1 MMQAAKPFSVPFLR
15 TFHYRG
21 KYILCALY
29 LAFIS
34 FPLIYS
40 WADSSVYSDRASG
53 FFPFASLAAQQ
64 EKPDENLPDPGIIA
78 GDRDQGDIGLQVN
91 GYVWAPLFHIDPN
104 PGGETIR
111 KTNLSPGGGVD
122 LAVAYYLG
130 PRLGIGGTF
139 NLGLTSPASQSN
151 LQNYFLALSL
161 GPRISYDINIYTNRF
176 TSHPLFT
183 FPLGFSLAFSVV
195 KFGDITNLIPSLKFD
210 AGVYINPFKQP
221 EWSFGI
227 SLHYW
232 LANEVTKKR
241 FSRIGNYLLIGIG
254 FNFHTR
260 N

>member
-1 MMQAAKPFSVPFLR
+1 MPLKNTKTHLTKMNGYANWPRPMNQALRLFLPPLTRPFCLLYFVGFLL
-15 TFHYRG
+15 
-21 KYILCALY
+21 LCLPK
-29 LAFIS
+29 F
-34 FPLIYS
+34 
-40 WADSSVYSDRASG
+40 
-53 FFPFASLAAQQ
+53 SLAAQ
-64 EKPDENLPDPGIIA
+64 PDDINPGIIA

-91 GYVWAPLFHIDPN
+91 GYLWAPLFHIDPN
-104 PGGETIR
+104 PGARAIR
-111 KTNLSPGGGVD
+111 STNLSPGGGVD

-139 NLGLTSPASQSN
+139 NLGLTSPASQTS

-183 FPLGFSLAFSVV
+183 FTLGFSMAFSVV

-232 LANEVTKKR
+232 LANEFTKKR
-241 FSRIGNYLLIGIG
+241 LSRIGNYLLIGIG

>member
-1 MMQAAKPFSVPFLR
+1 MNQALRLFLPLLSQTR
-15 TFHYRG
+15 QRP
-21 KYILCALY
+21 LCLLY
-29 LAFIS
+29 FI
-34 FPLIYS
+34 
-40 WADSSVYSDRASG
+40 G
-53 FFPFASLAAQQ
+53 FLLLCLPEFSLAAQ
-64 EKPDENLPDPGIIA
+64 PDNINPGIIA

-91 GYVWAPLFHIDPN
+91 GYVWAPMFHIDPN
-104 PGGETIR
+104 PGARAIR
-111 KTNLSPGGGVD
+111 STNLSPGGGVD

-139 NLGLTSPASQSN
+139 NLGLTSPASQSS

-183 FPLGFSLAFSVV
+183 FPLGFSMAFSVV

-221 EWSFGI
+221 EWSFGV

-232 LANEVTKKR
+232 LANEFTKKR
-241 FSRIGNYLLIGIG
+241 LSRIGNYLLIGIG